1 LTVLIDSWAWI
12 EFFRGSEPGKRVED
26 FIDNNHELIVSSIN
40 ISEVYRWILR
50 FYDESTAEEKREAI
64 KERCFIVDVDEGIA
78 VEAAKIEHKF
88 SWGLGDSI
96 VYATAKQRGAEV
108 LTGDSDFKDRDGVI
122 FLES

>member
-12 EFFRGSEPGKRVED
+12 EFFQGSEPGKRVED
-26 FIDNNHELIVSSIN
+26 FIDNDHELIVSSIN

-78 VEAAKIEHKF
+78 VEAAKIKHQF

-108 LTGDSDFKDRDGVI
+108 LTGDSDFRDRDGVI